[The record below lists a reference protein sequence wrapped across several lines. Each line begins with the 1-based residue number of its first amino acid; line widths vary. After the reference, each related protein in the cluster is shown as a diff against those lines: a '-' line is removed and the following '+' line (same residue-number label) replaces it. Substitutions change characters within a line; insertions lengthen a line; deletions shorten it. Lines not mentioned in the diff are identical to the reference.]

1 MYEISRRESPRSIKK
16 GCHLYVRTCSA
27 SWRGWNNTVLR
38 FSRER
43 ELMGDILYE
52 ETYYKEL
59 IHSIMDA
66 EKSHHLPTINS
77 SPGKLGVQVSPDP
90 KTWEPGV
97 AAGHIPTQKL
107 RQERPNSAF
116 FCPFVLFRSS
126 VGWMKAHLHWG
137 GHSAL
142 LNPPWVMLVSSRS
155 VPTDTP
161 RYNV

>member
-27 SWRGWNNTVLR
+27 SWCGWNNTILR
-38 FSRER
+38 FSQER
-43 ELMGDILYE
+43 EPMGDTLYE
-52 ETYYKEL
+52 EMYYKEL

-77 SPGKLGVQVSPDP
+77 SPGKLGVQVSPGP

-97 AAGHIPTQKL
+97 AAGHIPAQKM

-116 FCPFVLFRSS
+116 FWPFVLFRSS
-126 VGWMKAHLHWG
+126 VGWMKAHPHWG
-137 GHSAL
+137 GHIAL
-142 LNPPWVMLVSSRS
+142 LNPPWVMLVSSRI